1 MLNRIYKRRKLTGR
15 YSLLLLT
22 IAACMGFNDRKDLTI
37 NGESNCKK
45 LNVKVEAKYE
55 AQDKTK
61 KGSIVID
68 YKDENASSLI
78 VSVVGPNKFYIKSLK
93 ESELKGLSKGI
104 YSVVIVGKDDSQ
116 NYCPTHIQL
125 EI

>member
-1 MLNRIYKRRKLTGR
+1 
-15 YSLLLLT
+15 
-22 IAACMGFNDRKDLTI
+22 MGFNGRNDLQRSSE
-37 NGESNCKK
+37 NNCKK
-45 LNVKVEAKYE
+45 PDVKVEAKYE
-55 AQDKTK
+55 AQNKK
-61 KGSIVID
+61 KGTLVID

-78 VSVVGPNKFYIKSLK
+78 VSVVGPDKFYIKSLK